1 MLFANRMMLLSFQPF
16 ALISNMVM
24 TAVSQ
29 NYGAKRKE
37 QNDKFVKMAV
47 YVKFNQYRNK
57 ALLCSEMLLISLKHP
72 KMQSRKIQATVRP
85 FPYHRTSSHNTVLT
99 CASLHSCNTQ

>member
-29 NYGAKRKE
+29 NYGAKE

-57 ALLCSEMLLISLKHP
+57 ALLCSGMLLIYLKDP
-72 KMQSRKIQATVRP
+72 KMESRKLQATIRT
-85 FPYHRTSSHNTVLT
+85 FPYHRTSSHKTVLT